1 MITALLTKIVRVI
14 STSVIVLTFLS
25 YLCPHVNPA
34 YFRWLAFFGTA
45 FPWLLLGNF
54 FLMLFWLWARS
65 RYSIYHFVIMAFGW
79 SYITGFIGFDFGK
92 KKVPETSITLAT
104 HNLGA
109 IFQGQKV
116 NDALR
121 DKTATAYA
129 RFLQENGMPDILCTQ
144 ETTRKFYPLLAAKM
158 GYEHTF
164 NLKKGTV
171 IFSRFPM
178 QAGGD
183 IPFGK
188 GTANSTLWVDILI
201 GKQTV
206 RVYNVHLQSNKVSTD
221 AEKVMDGPGLDEEET
236 WQDIGILLDKVG
248 SATSQRA
255 TQAQSL
261 RDHIEA
267 CPHPVIVCGDFN
279 DTPNSYVYSLLSN
292 GLTDTFRE
300 KGAGLGT
307 TYAGVLPL
315 LRIDYILTDP
325 GIRTYDCRKV
335 RGSYSDHYPVFAE
348 LGIP

>member
-1 MITALLTKIVRVI
+1 MFLLLTKAVRVV
-14 STSVIVLTFLS
+14 STAVIFLTFLS

-34 YFRWLAFFGTA
+34 AFRWLAFFGTA
-45 FPWLLLGNF
+45 FPWLLLSNVV
-54 FLMLFWLWARS
+54 LMFFWLWARS

-79 SYITGFIGFDFGK
+79 SYITGFVGLDFGK
-92 KKVPETSITLAT
+92 KKVPEEAVTVAT

-109 IFQGQKV
+109 LFQGQKM
-116 NDALR
+116 NDAAR
-121 DKTATAYA
+121 DKKATAYA
-129 RFLQENGMPDILCTQ
+129 QFLKENGLPDILCTQ
-144 ETTRKFYPLLAAKM
+144 ETTRKFFPLLAAKM

-178 QAGGD
+178 LAGGD
-183 IPFGK
+183 IPFGN
-188 GTANSTLWVDILI
+188 GTANSTLWVDIQI

-206 RVYNVHLQSNKVSTD
+206 RVYNVHLQSNKVATD
-221 AEKVMDGPGLDEEET
+221 AEKVIEGPGLDEEET

-255 TQAQSL
+255 QQARSL
-261 RDHIEA
+261 REHIED

-279 DTPNSYVYSLLSN
+279 DTPNSYVYELLSA

-300 KGAGLGT
+300 KGAGFGT

-325 GIRTYDCRKV
+325 GFLTYDCRKV
-335 RGSYSDHYPVFAE
+335 RGPYSDHYPVFAE
-348 LGIP
+348 IGLRH